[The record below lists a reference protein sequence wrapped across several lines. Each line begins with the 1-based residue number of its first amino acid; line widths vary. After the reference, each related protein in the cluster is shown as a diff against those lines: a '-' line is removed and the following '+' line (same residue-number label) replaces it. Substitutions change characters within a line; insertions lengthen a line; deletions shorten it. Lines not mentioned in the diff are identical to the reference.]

1 MDRRITIQTI
11 VSQLEGIS
19 DEDLSELFWRIE
31 EILRTKK
38 VRRKRSFIGIHKPT
52 ATPRQ

>member
-1 MDRRITIQTI
+1 MDRRITIKTI
-11 VSQLEGIS
+11 ASLLDALS
-19 DEDLSELFWRIE
+19 DEDLSDMFWRIE